1 MMARF
6 CRHIEKVFGFPA
18 SLQTLHDTRSQPQ
31 IPASAVWLSAFV
43 LFATGRR
50 SLHAMESELRMPRR
64 LEALVGRRKPSADTM
79 GRVMGSIDAAPLRR
93 MLRDNNHRLRR
104 KKALADNPW
113 ALRCAAV
120 DGHEFFS
127 Q

>member
-6 CRHIEKVFGFPA
+6 CRYIEKVFDFGA
-18 SLQTLHDTRSQPQ
+18 ALETLRDSRTQPQ
-31 IPASAVWLSAFV
+31 IPASSVWLSAFV
-43 LFATGRR
+43 LFATGRA

-64 LEALVGRRKPSADTM
+64 LERLVGRRKPSADTL
-79 GRVMGSIDAAPLRR
+79 GRVMGLIDSGSLRR
-93 MLRDNNHRLRR
+93 ILREINHRLRR
-104 KKALADNPW
+104 KKALQDNPW
-113 ALRCAAV
+113 ALRFAAV